1 MLCLIS
7 SPPPSLSLSLSHTHQ
22 RSQYLD
28 VEWTLWDRFD
38 VHGLREDGS
47 EMTLKEFMD
56 YFKNEHKLDINMLSY
71 DVSILYS
78 FFMQKAKVEAR
89 MSMP

>member
-1 MLCLIS
+1 MYC
-7 SPPPSLSLSLSHTHQ
+7 TYT
-22 RSQYLD
+22 QYYD

-38 VHGLREDGS
+38 VKGLKEDGS
-47 EMTLKEFMD
+47 EMTLREFLD
-56 YFKNEHKLDINMLSY
+56 YFRNEHKLDINMLSF

-78 FFMQKAKVEAR
+78 FFMQKSKVEAR

>member
-1 MLCLIS
+1 M
-7 SPPPSLSLSLSHTHQ
+7 
-22 RSQYLD
+22 
-28 VEWTLWDRFD
+28 EWTLWDRFD
-38 VHGLREDGS
+38 VPGLKADGS
-47 EMTLKEFMD
+47 EMTLRDFMD

-78 FFMQKAKVEAR
+78 FFMAKNKVQAR